1 MARGRPPKPPELRIA
16 DGTHRKDRH
25 GAIEAYGAE
34 VLLKVVPDVPK
45 SKGAVFK
52 KCWRE
57 YCERLIQVGQFS
69 ARDIKP
75 LESLCDAHQDEAD
88 TRVVLRQQGEY
99 FATMEGIKRHP
110 AWGTLEKLR
119 KFIQDAQLNFGFS
132 PAGRAKVPATVQ
144 SGKKATGLQS
154 LNRKA

>member
-1 MARGRPPKPPELRIA
+1 MARGRPPKAPELRIA

-25 GAIEAYGAE
+25 GAIQAYGAE
-34 VLLKVVPDVPK
+34 VLLNTVPEVPR

-88 TRVVLRQQGEY
+88 TRLILKVQGEY
-99 FATMEGIKRHP
+99 FPTMAGIARHP
-110 AWGTLEKLR
+110 AWATLEKLR

-144 SGKKATGLQS
+144 SGKKSTGLQS

>member
-34 VLLKVVPDVPK
+34 VLLKGVPDVPK

-144 SGKKATGLQS
+144 SGKKSTGLQS